1 MYVIQITLND
11 SPINKCRDEVCRNG
25 DLLNSPALNYSLLD
39 LSLSVNDMRERKM
52 AEESISGNPEEDEIK
67 TEDSIQ
73 EVSIFFNLSISILI

>member
-1 MYVIQITLND
+1 VNKQI
-11 SPINKCRDEVCRNG
+11 INYRDEVCRNG

-67 TEDSIQ
+67 TEDSTL
-73 EVSIFFNLSISILI
+73 EVYIFNFIFV

>member
-1 MYVIQITLND
+1 MLLLY
-11 SPINKCRDEVCRNG
+11 KFRDEVCRNG

-67 TEDSIQ
+67 TEDNTQ
-73 EVSIFFNLSISILI
+73 EV

>member
-1 MYVIQITLND
+1 M
-11 SPINKCRDEVCRNG
+11 SINNRDEVCRNG

-67 TEDSIQ
+67 TEDSAL
-73 EVSIFFNLSISILI
+73 EVYFLFNF

>member
-1 MYVIQITLND
+1 MIFYSYMNFKFLI
-11 SPINKCRDEVCRNG
+11 RDEVCRNG

-73 EVSIFFNLSISILI
+73 EVSIV

>member
-73 EVSIFFNLSISILI
+73 EVSIFF

>member
-1 MYVIQITLND
+1 MYY
-11 SPINKCRDEVCRNG
+11 RDEVCRNG

-67 TEDSIQ
+67 TDDSTL
-73 EVSIFFNLSISILI
+73 EV

>member
-1 MYVIQITLND
+1 MYY
-11 SPINKCRDEVCRNG
+11 RDEVCRNG

-67 TEDSIQ
+67 TEDSTL
-73 EVSIFFNLSISILI
+73 EV

>member
-1 MYVIQITLND
+1 M
-11 SPINKCRDEVCRNG
+11 SINYRDEVCRNG

-67 TEDSIQ
+67 TEDNAL
-73 EVSIFFNLSISILI
+73 EV

>member
-1 MYVIQITLND
+1 MSIND
-11 SPINKCRDEVCRNG
+11 RDEVCRNG

-67 TEDSIQ
+67 TEDSAL
-73 EVSIFFNLSISILI
+73 EVYF

>member
-1 MYVIQITLND
+1 MYY
-11 SPINKCRDEVCRNG
+11 RDEVCRNG

-67 TEDSIQ
+67 TEDSTL
-73 EVSIFFNLSISILI
+73 EVYFFNFI

>member
-1 MYVIQITLND
+1 MYML
-11 SPINKCRDEVCRNG
+11 INNRDEVCRNG

-67 TEDSIQ
+67 TEDSAL
-73 EVSIFFNLSISILI
+73 EVYF

>member
-1 MYVIQITLND
+1 MYLNKLI
-11 SPINKCRDEVCRNG
+11 INYRDEVCRNG

-67 TEDSIQ
+67 TEDSAL
-73 EVSIFFNLSISILI
+73 EV

>member
-1 MYVIQITLND
+1 MYMLIND
-11 SPINKCRDEVCRNG
+11 RDEVCRNG

-67 TEDSIQ
+67 TEDSAL
-73 EVSIFFNLSISILI
+73 EVYF

>member
-1 MYVIQITLND
+1 MFIYMSIND
-11 SPINKCRDEVCRNG
+11 RDEVCRNG

-67 TEDSIQ
+67 TEDSAL
-73 EVSIFFNLSISILI
+73 EVYF

>member
-1 MYVIQITLND
+1 MLRELLIDT
-11 SPINKCRDEVCRNG
+11 SINKFRDEVCRNG

-39 LSLSVNDMRERKM
+39 LSLSVNDLRERKM

-73 EVSIFFNLSISILI
+73 EVSVFLI

>member
-1 MYVIQITLND
+1 MYKYIYM
-11 SPINKCRDEVCRNG
+11 SINYRDEVCRNG

-67 TEDSIQ
+67 TEDNAL
-73 EVSIFFNLSISILI
+73 EV

>member
-1 MYVIQITLND
+1 MYM
-11 SPINKCRDEVCRNG
+11 SINNRDEVCRNG

-67 TEDSIQ
+67 TEDSAL
-73 EVSIFFNLSISILI
+73 EVYFLFNF

>member
-1 MYVIQITLND
+1 
-11 SPINKCRDEVCRNG
+11 VCRNG

-67 TEDSIQ
+67 TDDSTL
-73 EVSIFFNLSISILI
+73 EVFFNVI

>member
-1 MYVIQITLND
+1 MYMSIND
-11 SPINKCRDEVCRNG
+11 RDEVCRNG

-67 TEDSIQ
+67 TEDSAL
-73 EVSIFFNLSISILI
+73 EVYF